1 LSSSTDG
8 RVVVGRLGRPHGVR
22 GEVTVLPAGDDRGD
36 FQRGA
41 VLRAGERDLEVRS
54 ARPYRDRGLIVG
66 FAGITD
72 RDAAERLRGVVL
84 TRAVTERP
92 RLERGEFWSS
102 ALVGL
107 EAVTPAGILLGR
119 VTGVLTAK
127 LQDRLVVTTPA
138 GVEVQVPFVD
148 DLVADPDGG
157 RIVIDPPAGLFPA

>member
-1 LSSSTDG
+1 ML
-8 RVVVGRLGRPHGVR
+8 
-22 GEVTVLPAGDDRGD
+22 
-36 FQRGA
+36 
-41 VLRAGERDLEVRS
+41 S

-72 RDAAERLRGVVL
+72 RDAAEGLRGVVL
-84 TRAVTERP
+84 TREAAERP

-107 EAVTPAGILLGR
+107 QAVTPAGILLGR

-148 DLVADPDGG
+148 DLVADPGAG
-157 RIVIDPPAGLFPA
+157 RIVIDPPEGLFPA